1 MQKLLFLIA
10 IVIGHIFAYIDSQP
24 NFDDTGILAFSIAIA
39 SGIIAFIS
47 SRRPWFWA
55 LAVGIWIPLHNWIHN
70 GSYGSVLALVFAL
83 AGAYLGSWLRKIV
96 DRKNQ
101 SSPN

>member
-1 MQKLLFLIA
+1 MQNLLILIA
-10 IVIGHIFAYIDSQP
+10 IIIGHIFAYIDSRP

-55 LAVGIWIPLHNWIHN
+55 LAVGIWLPLHNWIHN
-70 GSYGSVLALVFAL
+70 GNSGSLIALVFAL

-96 DRKNQ
+96 GRKNQ
-101 SSPN
+101 SSPH